1 MSNKEKNEENLLKMA
16 NQKEK
21 ADKLLL
27 KAEII
32 IGVQTIASFFLS
44 LFVASRL
51 EDGTWLK
58 TLFLALGVVLMII
71 GIVFAL
77 KIEQLAGYY
86 ECAKCHH
93 KYVPTYKQVLFA
105 YHVNRIRYMKCPKC
119 KKKSWNKKVL
129 RKE

>member
-16 NQKEK
+16 QQKEK

-44 LFVASRL
+44 LFAASRL
-51 EDGTWLK
+51 EGGTWLK
-58 TLFLALGVVLMII
+58 ILLLALGVVLMII
-71 GIVFAL
+71 GMVFAL

-93 KYVPTYKQVLFA
+93 KYVPAYRQVLFA
-105 YHVNRIRYMKCPKC
+105 YHVNRTRYMKCPKC
-119 KKKSWNKKVL
+119 GKKSWNRKVL
-129 RKE
+129 SKE